1 LTSGAAMRQT
11 FWGRVLADAAVVALL
26 VGWWQFARGLPVFVL
41 PGPFDVGREL
51 VRFLYD
57 WPLQVHLAT
66 SFIRVTISAAAA
78 VLLALALAMPARHS
92 RMANDILQR
101 RILLFF
107 SSFPAI
113 GWAILGVIWF
123 NVSNATVIFIQIAI
137 ILPFCLNNVIEG
149 LRQLDPEIEE
159 LGYSLTRNRW
169 RRFTRITLPLMA
181 PFLVAGLRVSYGIC
195 WKIALVAELFGAEKG
210 LGYLLMQAQSAAN
223 ASLVL
228 ACCILIVIV
237 FTATDRFCL
246 MPLESRFSRNRAVA

>member
-1 LTSGAAMRQT
+1 MTKTGAARQM
-11 FWGRVLADAAVVALL
+11 FWARVIADASVLAFLA
-26 VGWWQFARGLPVFVL
+26 GWWHLARGMPAFVL
-41 PGPFDVGREL
+41 PGPLDVAREL
-51 VRFLYD
+51 ARFSYD
-57 WPLQVHLAT
+57 WNLQVHLAT
-66 SFIRVTISAAAA
+66 SFFRVTISALVA
-78 VLLALALAMPARHS
+78 VLLALALAKPARHS
-92 RMANDILQR
+92 RLASEILQR
-101 RILLFF
+101 RVLLFL

-123 NVSNATVIFIQIAI
+123 NVSNTTVIFIQIVI

-149 LRQLDPEIEE
+149 FRQLDPEIEE

-169 RRFTRITLPLMA
+169 RRLTRVTLPLMA

-223 ASLVL
+223 APLVL

-246 MPLESRFSRNRAVA
+246 LPLESRFSKNRVAP